1 MASNLDAIHEVYDSV
16 NYNLD
21 INEDDPEKIISDLQQ
36 KIVRLEKMNNDLKAK
51 NEDLKKNNIENDS
64 VMKKMGHV
72 GLRRKFTAQGTLK
85 KVQNDSVKIA
95 ELIKEKD
102 DLQEMN
108 EKMLDLL
115 TEKEIEIED
124 LQQKLEDYKLEV
136 KIENEKNLEKIQNLE
151 DKVDMLENSKGG
163 TIYDIDEVVNEY
175 DKSKERL
182 KQQINDYSK
191 SEKDLKSKLEMKD
204 RTIDK
209 LNEDIQKL
217 EIEKL
222 QLINQNA
229 QKDKQL
235 KEKDLVEIE
244 QLKTEINKLK
254 REITFLN
261 EKLNVEKNNSEKLSQ
276 SNKTEIEKY
285 QKRIEEEQNNN
296 KNIRE
301 EKLKEINLLKADI
314 AKINKELNLY
324 TRKAE
329 IAEKRLDDEKQK
341 NFMIQN
347 KLDKKGKELNELN
360 EYTKKLLNN
369 KDNLISQYEERIE
382 EMTKNKNDLIIQ
394 NKQLLENLKIK
405 NDNGES
411 MPQSESEEKKSEEN
425 NGKND
430 IEQYIHEN
438 KLLKEEIKELKE
450 QLDNQAKDLIDLN
463 SFEKEIVRLR
473 AQNESLTN
481 DNKLIKSQLEEL
493 KKNAEEYDEVN
504 PEDGTRKRGFTQMND
519 NRIRKITI
527 TGRKYSRETQMSQLN
542 FKKQLNAL
550 KKIKEEEK
558 KDLEDRIENI
568 YLEVADL
575 KYKNLNLQYIND
587 ELKIKYKNMIKSVT
601 SQCNKKGIKLNLS
614 NF

>member
-261 EKLNVEKNNSEKLSQ
+261 EQLNVEKNNSEKLSQ

>member
-1 MASNLDAIHEVYDSV
+1 MASNLDEIHEVYDSV

-21 INEDDPEKIISDLQQ
+21 INEDDPDKIISDLQQ

-261 EKLNVEKNNSEKLSQ
+261 EQLNVEKNNSEKLSQ
-276 SNKTEIEKY
+276 SNKTEIENY

-411 MPQSESEEKKSEEN
+411 IPQSESEEKKSEEN

-430 IEQYIHEN
+430 MEQYIHEN

-558 KDLEDRIENI
+558 KDLEDRIDNI

>member
-261 EKLNVEKNNSEKLSQ
+261 EQLNVEKNNSEKLSQ

-558 KDLEDRIENI
+558 KDLEDRIDNI

>member
-261 EKLNVEKNNSEKLSQ
+261 EQLNVEKNNSEKLSQ

-301 EKLKEINLLKADI
+301 EKLKEINLLKADM

-430 IEQYIHEN
+430 MEQYIHEN

-558 KDLEDRIENI
+558 KDLEDRIDNI